1 MKSKTSYV
9 LFLALLLLVFS
20 CARAPL
26 KDRSDAMRKT
36 SKAPQL
42 SDDLD
47 FESLKHGIAAN
58 IEFIQSSARVGNE
71 IIFGKIKIPK
81 KNYIAALKY
90 LLENSSDLQSFQNHV
105 SQKFDF
111 YEVYGTDEWAKIKV
125 TSYYT
130 PLLKGSMKKTK
141 IYSQP
146 LYLTPNDMVF
156 IDVDSYVEAFPRWK
170 IFKEQVLEQKSSN
183 ALVRGRLQT
192 DKSNKARIVPY
203 YKREEIDTDKSVF
216 EQDLVIVY
224 VDPIE
229 SFFLQIQGSGLVELS
244 DGTQFTVGYA
254 NQNGHPYVAIG
265 SLLLDKIP
273 KDKMSMQSIVNHLR
287 SLPKKEAQKIMNQ
300 NPSYV
305 FFQKTE
311 SRPLSYLGTEVVDG
325 RTVATDVGLFP
336 KGTLAYLEFE
346 KPVFESSKSEEP
358 KEWTKAARFVLDQ
371 DTGGAIRGPGRL
383 DLYAGSGT
391 SAEQFAGVMKNP
403 AKLFYLV
410 PKPEFLNSL
419 KEQLAVKNP

>member
-1 MKSKTSYV
+1 MRKSSKT
-9 LFLALLLLVFS
+9 L
-20 CARAPL
+20 
-26 KDRSDAMRKT
+26 
-36 SKAPQL
+36 QL
-42 SDDLD
+42 SDDLS
-47 FESLKHGIAAN
+47 FESLKLGIEGN
-58 IEFIQSSARVGNE
+58 IEFIQSNSRVGNE
-71 IIFGKIKIPK
+71 LIFGKTKILK
-81 KNYIAALKY
+81 KNYIAALKN
-90 LLENSSDLQSFQNHV
+90 LLDNSTDMPSFQNYI

-111 YEVYGTDEWAKIKV
+111 YEVYGNEDWSRIKA

-130 PLLKGSMKKTK
+130 PLLKGSIKKTK
-141 IYSQP
+141 TYSQA
-146 LYLTPNDMVF
+146 LYLTPEDMVF

-183 ALVRGRLQT
+183 ALVRGRLLT
-192 DKSNKARIVPY
+192 DKNNKSRTVPKIVPY
-203 YKREEIDTDKSVF
+203 YKREDIDSEKPVF
-216 EQDLVIVY
+216 NQELVIVY

-229 SFFLQIQGSGLVELS
+229 SFFLQIQGSGIIELS

-273 KDKMSMQSIVNHLR
+273 KEKMSMQSLVNYLR
-287 SLPKKEAQKIMNQ
+287 SLPKKDAQKIMNQ

-311 SRPLSYLGTEVVDG
+311 SRPLSFLGTEVVDG
-325 RTVATDVGLFP
+325 RTVATDAGLFP

-346 KPVFESSKSEEP
+346 KPVFETTKSEEP
-358 KEWTKAARFVLDQ
+358 IGWAKSARFVLDQ

-383 DLYAGSGT
+383 DLYAGKGIE
-391 SAEQFAGVMKNP
+391 AEQFAGVMKNP

-419 KEQLAVKNP
+419 KE

>member
-1 MKSKTSYV
+1 MKIRQFQLSHILV
-9 LFLALLLLVFS
+9 LALLLFVFS

-36 SKAPQL
+36 SKGPQL

-47 FESLKHGIAAN
+47 FESLKQGIAAN
-58 IEFIQSSARVGNE
+58 IDFIQSSARAGNE
-71 IIFGKIKIPK
+71 FVFGKVKIPK
-81 KNYIAALKY
+81 KNYVAALKH
-90 LLENSSDLQSFQNHV
+90 LLENSSNIASFQNIV

-111 YEVYGTDEWAKIKV
+111 YEVYGSDDWAKIKV

-130 PLLKGSMKKTK
+130 PLLKGSIKKTK
-141 IYSQP
+141 TFSQP

-156 IDVDSYVEAFPRWK
+156 IDVDSFVEAFPRWK
-170 IFKEQVLEQKSSN
+170 IIKEQVLEQKSSS
-183 ALVRGRLQT
+183 ALVRGRLLT
-192 DKSNKARIVPY
+192 DKNNKARIIPY
-203 YKREEIDTDKSVF
+203 YKRDEIDTDKSVF
-216 EQDLVIVY
+216 EQDLVIAY

-229 SFFLQIQGSGLVELS
+229 SFFLQIQGSGLIELS
-244 DGTQFTVGYA
+244 DGSQFTVGYA

-273 KDKMSMQSIVNHLR
+273 KEKMSMQSIVSYLR
-287 SLPKKEAQKIMNQ
+287 SLPKREAQKIMNQ

-311 SRPLSYLGTEVVDG
+311 SRPLSYLGTGVVDG
-325 RTVATDVGLFP
+325 RTVATDAGLFP
-336 KGTLAYLEFE
+336 KGTLAFLEFE
-346 KPVFESSKSEEP
+346 KPVFENSNSDEP
-358 KEWTKAARFVLDQ
+358 KEWVKSARFVLDQ

-383 DLYAGSGT
+383 DLYAGNGSD
-391 SAEQFAGVMKNP
+391 AEQFAGVMKNP

-410 PKPEFLNSL
+410 PKAEFLNSL
-419 KEQLAVKNP
+419 RE